1 MPKDELLPGVTT
13 ADCPPAVVCDARAA
27 IRKARRRALARDVAQ
42 IAVLVAV
49 DYLFLRWPEA
59 RVPLLD
65 RHQSLRVVEAT
76 NAVVAV
82 HLWFTRFLMPKWS
95 AWRAASTW
103 SRAER
108 EKFTR

>member
-13 ADCPPAVVCDARAA
+13 AACPPAVVCDARAA
-27 IRKARRRALARDVAQ
+27 IRKARRRALARDCAQ
-42 IAVLVAV
+42 ISVLLAV

-59 RVPLLD
+59 RVPMLD
-65 RHQSLRVVEAT
+65 RVQSLRVVEAT
-76 NAVVAV
+76 NAIVAV
-82 HLWFTRFLMPKWS
+82 HLWAARFLLPKWG

-103 SRAER
+103 SRTER